1 MNFYNCKS
9 KKVFKF
15 NIENEIK
22 DIYCGNN
29 FILLKCIYYKIF
41 VINQFGI
48 HKFKYYNKNGLFK
61 IDNLCVRYNEIFFL
75 LNHLKGEQLLLRYSP
90 SNENNI
96 LNINYEYYERLY
108 RINLK
113 QKIKII
119 YSTSSYF
126 VNGIFFEI
134 ECDEKERLNLEMN
147 KDKIFTLIN
156 RDYKDNKITFE
167 KIKDLN
173 EEEKNE
179 LINMKNNNENNW
191 DGIKRNFS
199 SENNKLIEKLKK
211 RNRNFSIEKFFE
223 NSPLSNKN
231 IGYLTSRNISHNK
244 LLDDDISE
252 DENEKRKK
260 RKEYLKHIKNMS
272 KQIEEDEIERLKKEK
287 YDKLKK
293 KFLKNELLRKKLEE
307 EELRKKLE
315 EEDLK
320 RKKLEE
326 EELLRKK
333 LEEELLKKKLEEKLL
348 RKQNEEELKRK
359 KEEELLNKKL
369 KEDLKKNNNKLFNS
383 NNNSKFRNSKKSN
396 LNTINSSITNSNKKN
411 NNFTKNIKVKANSNK
426 KKPKNNELTF
436 NGRKVIKLKNKNE
449 LISILNDPNSKNDE
463 SIYYYIENN
472 KENMDDLL
480 SEKDYFNYN
489 GLKLI
494 KVKGGKI
501 IKNFKNRISSLKI
514 KNIFN
519 TGKKNKKQNSD
530 IINKYFNNKS
540 ISNRNFSDS
549 TILEKGRN
557 LSNTTRAFVEIIPTE
572 RKVKKQLKM
581 KLISEIKNLE
591 KINNELDLNLFNSR
605 NKRIKSF
612 AITDENSLKDFKEK
626 IDKVNRHLKGRNS
639 MPNII
644 LKVNKSENEES
655 KDDNINFENENVK
668 SKFSHSKF
676 NSNNEENFEKNNIV
690 NIKTFDDYE

>member
-1 MNFYNCKS
+1 MNFYNCKN

-22 DIYCGNN
+22 DIFCGNK
-29 FILLKCIYYKIF
+29 FILLKCIYNKIF
-41 VINQFGI
+41 VINEFGI
-48 HKFKYYNKNGLFK
+48 HKLKYYNKNGFFK
-61 IDNLCVRYNEIFFL
+61 IDNLCVRYNEIFIL
-75 LNHLKGEQLLLRYSP
+75 LNSLKGEQLLLRYSP

-108 RINLK
+108 KINLK
-113 QKIKII
+113 KKIKLI

-126 VNGIFFEI
+126 INGIFFEI
-134 ECDEKERLNLEMN
+134 ECDEKERIYLESN
-147 KDKIFTLIN
+147 KDKLFTLIN
-156 RDYKDNKITFE
+156 RDFKDKKILFE

-179 LINMKNNNENNW
+179 LINMKNNNENNNW
-191 DGIKRNFS
+191 NGIKRNYS
-199 SENNKLIEKLKK
+199 SESKKLIENLKK

-223 NSPLSNKN
+223 NSPLSDKN
-231 IGYLTSRNISHNK
+231 IGFLTSRNLSHNK
-244 LLDDDISE
+244 FLDNDSSE
-252 DENEKRKK
+252 DEIEKRKK

-272 KQIEEDEIERLKKEK
+272 KKIEEDEIERLKREK
-287 YDKLKK
+287 YDKLRKK
-293 KFLKNELLRKKLEE
+293 LENDELLRKKLEE

-315 EEDLK
+315 EEKLK
-320 RKKLEE
+320 RKKEEE
-326 EELLRKK
+326 EELKRKK
-333 LEEELLKKKLEEKLL
+333 KEEEELKKKKI
-348 RKQNEEELKRK
+348 EEELKRK
-359 KEEELLNKKL
+359 KEEEEELLRKKL
-369 KEDLKKNNNKLFNS
+369 SDDLKNKNKLNL
-383 NNNSKFRNSKKSN
+383 NNISKLRNSKFSN
-396 LNTINSSITNSNKKN
+396 LNKTNTTQINSNKKN
-411 NNFTKNIKVKANSNK
+411 KLMNNISKNIKLKTNSKNK
-426 KKPKNNELTF
+426 KPIKKELTF
-436 NGRKVIKLKNKNE
+436 NGRKIIKLKNKNE
-449 LISILNDPNSKNDE
+449 LISMLNDPNSKNDE

-514 KNIFN
+514 KNIFKSD
-519 TGKKNKKQNSD
+519 KKNKKKNSD

-549 TILEKGRN
+549 SILEKGRN

-572 RKVKKQLKM
+572 RKIKKKLKM
-581 KLISEIKNLE
+581 KLISEIKNFE
-591 KINNELDLNLFNSR
+591 KIHNELDLNLLTSR
-605 NKRIKSF
+605 EKRIKSF
-612 AITDENSLKDFKEK
+612 AITDENALKDFKEK

-655 KDDNINFENENVK
+655 KEYNNNYENEYTK
-668 SKFSHSKF
+668 SKFSNTNF
-676 NSNNEENFEKNNIV
+676 NYNNDEDFEVV
-690 NIKTFDDYE
+690 NIKTFDNNN